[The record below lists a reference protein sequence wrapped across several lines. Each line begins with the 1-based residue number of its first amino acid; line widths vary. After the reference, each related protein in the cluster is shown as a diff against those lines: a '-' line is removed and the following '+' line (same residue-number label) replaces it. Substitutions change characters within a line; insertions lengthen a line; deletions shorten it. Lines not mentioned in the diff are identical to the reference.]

1 MIFNKKTAE
10 QIARELLA
18 IEAIQLNADNPFQW
32 ASGWKSPIYC
42 DNRLILSFPELR
54 RLVRK
59 AMVDIIKKEYP
70 STECIA
76 GVATG
81 AIGFATLVA
90 EDLDLP
96 MVYVRPEPKKHG
108 RQNQIEGFAP
118 TQKNVVVVE
127 DLISSGGSSLNAVRA
142 LKDAEAHVLGMVA
155 VFTYNFPIARSNFEA
170 AGIDL
175 WTLSDYPTLIE
186 FARNS
191 NYISQN
197 QEALLLNWNQSPDT
211 WSPNTK

>member
-18 IEAIQLNADNPFQW
+18 IEAIQLNPENPFQW

-54 RLVRK
+54 RLVCK
-59 AMVDIIKKEYP
+59 TMVEIISKEY
-70 STECIA
+70 SNAECIA

-90 EDLDLP
+90 EAMDLP

-108 RQNQIEGFAP
+108 RQNQIEGVLP

-127 DLISSGGSSLNAVRA
+127 DLISSGGSSLNAVQA
-142 LKDAEAHVLGMVA
+142 LVDNEAHVLGMVA

-170 AGIDL
+170 ADIDL
-175 WTLSDYPTLIE
+175 WTLCDYPTLIE

-211 WSPNTK
+211 WTPNS